1 MSNRTSNKDKK
12 DWEKFLSSKEKLVS
26 KDPEDKIKNYNKI
39 RSIDLHGYSL
49 DEANRKIKDLILKS
63 FENGIEKLRIITGK
77 GIHSK
82 NEKDPFV
89 SKKLGILKYS
99 VPDFLSKD
107 LELNSI
113 IKSLSSAKIE
123 DGGEGAF
130 YIYLKK
136 KNDNEK
142 NTQNFSKRIFT

>member
-1 MSNRTSNKDKK
+1 MSNKISDKDKK
-12 DWEKFLSSKEKLVS
+12 DWEKFLSNKEKLIS
-26 KDPEDKIKNYNKI
+26 KDQDNEIKNYNWS

-136 KNDNEK
+136 KNDN
-142 NTQNFSKRIFT
+142 

>member
-49 DEANRKIKDLILKS
+49 DEANRKIKNLILKS

-113 IKSLSSAKIE
+113 IKNLSSAKIE
-123 DGGEGAF
+123 DGGESAF

-136 KNDNEK
+136 KNDN
-142 NTQNFSKRIFT
+142 

>member
-1 MSNRTSNKDKK
+1 LSNRTSNKDKK
-12 DWEKFLSSKEKLVS
+12 DWEKFLSSEEKLVS

-136 KNDNEK
+136 KNDN
-142 NTQNFSKRIFT
+142 

>member
-99 VPDFLSKD
+99 VPDFISKD

-136 KNDNEK
+136 KNDN
-142 NTQNFSKRIFT
+142 

>member
-1 MSNRTSNKDKK
+1 LSNRTSNKDKK

-49 DEANRKIKDLILKS
+49 DEANRKIKNLILKS

-136 KNDNEK
+136 KNDN
-142 NTQNFSKRIFT
+142 